1 MSQKLSHGSVVAGT
15 RPSPDSGSS
24 RISIPKL
31 NRDPIQSLSPYSI
44 LLTVAGHG
52 MEIPPLPAVE
62 WLSILMVE
70 NPELDDIFPG
80 LLTSDDMD
88 LVEDLIV
95 SRELGLDECEDII
108 LSIIETVSARPW
120 WVTIKLIETARVS
133 WDLIGGELALRGIDP
148 THISLSS
155 WLDALLLTVIKNMDP
170 KEVTMWCLKLE
181 APPPDVKVDEA
192 ELEMDP
198 SQFMAMAG

>member
-1 MSQKLSHGSVVAGT
+1 MSRSLSLGSVVAGT
-15 RPSPDSGSS
+15 RPSPDSGGS
-24 RISIPKL
+24 RFTVPKL

-44 LLTVAGHG
+44 LLTVGG
-52 MEIPPLPAVE
+52 RDMEIPALPAVD
-62 WLSILMVE
+62 WLSILMVDDP
-70 NPELDDIFPG
+70 NLDDIFPG
-80 LLTSDDMD
+80 LLTIEDTD
-88 LVEDLIV
+88 LVDDLII
-95 SRELGLDECEDII
+95 SGKLDLDECEDII
-108 LSIIETVSARPW
+108 LSVIETVSARPW

-133 WDLIGGELALRGIDP
+133 WDLLGGELALRGIDP

-192 ELEMDP
+192 ELEMDS

>member
-1 MSQKLSHGSVVAGT
+1 
-15 RPSPDSGSS
+15 
-24 RISIPKL
+24 
-31 NRDPIQSLSPYSI
+31 
-44 LLTVAGHG
+44 
-52 MEIPPLPAVE
+52 
-62 WLSILMVE
+62 MVE